1 MGLERGGVGGGRQR
15 EGVRYGRGGGRGA
28 LGTYK
33 RGGVGGEYI
42 VCVNPQVTLAVA
54 LSPIF
59 RALAGP

>member
-1 MGLERGGVGGGRQR
+1 MGLERGGVGGG
-15 EGVRYGRGGGRGA
+15 GRGRGLDTGGGGGKG
-28 LGTYK
+28 GTRYK